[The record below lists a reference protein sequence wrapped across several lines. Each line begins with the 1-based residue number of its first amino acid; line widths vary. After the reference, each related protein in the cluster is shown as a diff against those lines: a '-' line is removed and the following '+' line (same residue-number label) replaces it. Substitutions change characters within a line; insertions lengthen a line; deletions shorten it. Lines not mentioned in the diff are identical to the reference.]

1 MKIQIK
7 GDVYGVGDIHGDTS
21 ILCLLLKVEDI
32 KDCTLILLGDIG
44 IWRYR
49 DYKHYISLDEICK
62 ERNIITYAFRGNHDN
77 PAFFYNVEQQ
87 SPIARRFW
95 SKFTNFKV
103 LPDLTE
109 LDINGASGIVIGGG
123 VSIDRCCR
131 RSFQSSYRRYG
142 NLYKLNDW
150 WEDEEVPMTNN
161 ITKRFDFILSHTG
174 PRPVKVPPLTKDN
187 CSFFAM
193 DPTLQDAINGENTRL
208 EEIQKQFNPVKWWFG
223 HYHIN
228 DAFNFFNTRC
238 YAVDINFLTPIQ
250 V

>member
-7 GDVYGVGDIHGDTS
+7 GDVYAVGDIHGDTS
-21 ILCLLLKVEDI
+21 ALSFLIKEKDI

-49 DYKHYISLDEICK
+49 DYKRYTAFDKLCNEH
-62 ERNIITYAFRGNHDN
+62 NIITYAFRGNHDN
-77 PAFFYNVEQQ
+77 PAFFYNIENQ
-87 SPIARRFW
+87 SLVAKRFW
-95 SKFTNFKV
+95 AKFTNFKV

-109 LDINGASGIVIGGG
+109 IDINGATGIVIGGG

-131 RSFQSSYRRYG
+131 RTFKSSYRSYG

-150 WEDEEVPMTNN
+150 WENEN
-161 ITKRFDFILSHTG
+161 IPKTAGIIKNFDFILSHTG
-174 PRPVKVPPLTKDN
+174 PRPTKAAPLNKNN

-193 DPTLQDAINGENTRL
+193 DPDLQDAINAEYMRL
-208 EEIQKQFNPVKWWFG
+208 EEIQKQFNPIKWWFG

-228 DAFNFFNTRC
+228 DTFDYFSTRC
-238 YAVDINFLTPIQ
+238 YTVDINCLTPIQ
-250 V
+250 I